1 MTRDLDKWC
10 RWSWIDWTARWLSS
24 AKGDAVCQYTRR
36 CSLAFLSSCSLPQ
49 FFPVDDNVAFL
60 PFCHQKLGFF
70 IPAKKMHEKAMLP
83 HQSATDTCLNTKT
96 WKDERDI
103 LKPRNLRY
111 QKWPYYKGIHL
122 FQTIILGIHPL
133 VFGDVSALN
142 AITCLPRHTVQELR
156 DVRNTWHENN
166 DFWWCTCSPGLSPW
180 ICE

>member
-1 MTRDLDKWC
+1 MQFVSTQGHAVWRSCHHVLCLNFFQLMTTLRSCLLAIKNSVSSFPPRKC
-10 RWSWIDWTARWLSS
+10 MKRRW
-24 AKGDAVCQYTRR
+24 
-36 CSLAFLSSCSLPQ
+36 
-49 FFPVDDNVAFL
+49 
-60 PFCHQKLGFF
+60 
-70 IPAKKMHEKAMLP
+70 MP